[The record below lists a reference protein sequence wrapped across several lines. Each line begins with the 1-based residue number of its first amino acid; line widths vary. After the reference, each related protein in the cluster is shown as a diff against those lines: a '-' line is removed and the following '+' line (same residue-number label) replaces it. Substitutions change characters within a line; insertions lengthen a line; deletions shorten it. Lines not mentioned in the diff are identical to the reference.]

1 MHSLIDVIPERD
13 EVDEMFQFDVESESD
28 AEDNSLA
35 CIVAA
40 VNESIATP
48 AIRNGINGTINMLLP
63 LMYIR
68 WLELINPVFP
78 EKTDFSYI

>member
-35 CIVAA
+35 CIMAE
-40 VNESIATP
+40 VNDSIVTQ
-48 AIRNGINGTINMLLP
+48 AITNAIDGTNEYVDAPDIRQVVGI
-63 LMYIR
+63 
-68 WLELINPVFP
+68 
-78 EKTDFSYI
+78 EKPNVSRAD